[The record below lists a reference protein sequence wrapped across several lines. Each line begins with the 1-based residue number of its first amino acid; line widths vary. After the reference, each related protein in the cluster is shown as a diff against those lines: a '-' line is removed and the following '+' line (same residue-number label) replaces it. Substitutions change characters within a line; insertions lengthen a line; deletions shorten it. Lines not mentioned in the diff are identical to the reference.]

1 MINVTPQ
8 YQNSTDQNSLEQV
21 EQKTGRREEG
31 LLGTVSSF
39 VHKVV
44 GAGGVMISGLI
55 LSISGFDNPDL
66 ADQLYGGDVINRFAF
81 IHLMFSISIPVI
93 STALVLMYDIDRGK
107 HNDHISDLG
116 YVRKD

>member
-1 MINVTPQ
+1 MRYTEYLFWIFANVILPLFFIGSMVMDIT
-8 YQNSTDQNSLEQV
+8 EQV

-55 LSISGFDNPDL
+55 LSISGWAITL
-66 ADQLYGGDVINRFAF
+66 
-81 IHLMFSISIPVI
+81 
-93 STALVLMYDIDRGK
+93 
-107 HNDHISDLG
+107 
-116 YVRKD
+116 

>member
-1 MINVTPQ
+1 MAALGALGFVFIGSMVMDIT
-8 YQNSTDQNSLEQV
+8 EQV

-55 LSISGFDNPDL
+55 LSISGPCTQQTCQ
-66 ADQLYGGDVINRFAF
+66 A
-81 IHLMFSISIPVI
+81 HLCSFSGFGMQ
-93 STALVLMYDIDRGK
+93 TK
-107 HNDHISDLG
+107 T
-116 YVRKD
+116 